1 MLPKHHYNFEDSHSF
16 NDSGW
21 ISEQIDKLPISM
33 QKEVAHK
40 YSDIY
45 LKLTTE
51 QDKKARFR
59 VNSWLRKTV
68 DKYKVTNSGDIF
80 NGIV

>member
-1 MLPKHHYNFEDSHSF
+1 MLPKHHYSFKDSSVF
-16 NDSGW
+16 NDSDW
-21 ISEQIDKLPISM
+21 ISGQIDMLPISM
-33 QKEVAHK
+33 QKKVASK

-59 VNSWLRKTV
+59 SNSWLRKTV
-68 DKYKVTNSGDIF
+68 DKNKVKQTEGYF
-80 NGIV
+80 

>member
-1 MLPKHHYNFEDSHSF
+1 MLPKHHYSIEDSSIF
-16 NDSGW
+16 NDSDW

-33 QKEVAHK
+33 QKEVTNK

-45 LKLTTE
+45 LKLTNE

-59 VNSWLRKTV
+59 SNSWLRKTV
-68 DKYKVTNSGDIF
+68 DKYKVINKEGLF
-80 NGIV
+80 

>member
-1 MLPKHHYNFEDSHSF
+1 MLPKHHYDFDDSSIF
-16 NDSGW
+16 NDSDW
-21 ISEQIDKLPISM
+21 ISEQIDMLPISM
-33 QKEVAHK
+33 QKKVASK

-59 VNSWLRKTV
+59 SNSWLRKTV
-68 DKYKVTNSGDIF
+68 DKYKVINNEGYF
-80 NGIV
+80 

>member
-1 MLPKHHYNFEDSHSF
+1 MLPKHHYSVKDSAVF
-16 NDSGW
+16 NDSNW

-33 QKEVAHK
+33 QKKVSSK

-51 QDKKARFR
+51 EDRKARFR
-59 VNSWLRKTV
+59 ANTWLRLTV
-68 DKYKVTNSGDIF
+68 NKNKVTHKEGYF
-80 NGIV
+80 